1 MLIGSSP
8 LKKKEVS
15 LFDIFMIHS
24 SNIEY
29 LRGTADKT

>member
-8 LKKKEVS
+8 LEKKVS